1 MNASKW
7 KPHVL
12 WPHTGLENRWD
23 AFLLINTSR
32 PREPVQWMWY
42 GTPPA
47 CTHPLLH
54 EGGRGPDVW
63 GRGRENTAGDGGGD
77 DMSCPIF
84 SPFFPPLQHIHACMR
99 VCVHVC
105 AHCFIAHARGPCDQP
120 WPPFYSFTNPGSE
133 AESIM
138 GAQLSRGTTSEPVSD
153 SFKPGGSPLC
163 IKYVQTW
170 LPSYNIQSL

>member
-1 MNASKW
+1 MAH
-7 KPHVL
+7 PQ
-12 WPHTGLENRWD
+12 PAHTH
-23 AFLLINTSR
+23 F
-32 PREPVQWMWY
+32 
-42 GTPPA
+42 
-47 CTHPLLH
+47 CTKG
-54 EGGRGPDVW
+54 EGGQTF
-63 GRGRENTAGDGGGD
+63 EGGGGRTQQE
-77 DMSCPIF
+77 MGEGTTCLALSSLPSSLRC
-84 SPFFPPLQHIHACMR
+84 STYMHAC